1 MASQPARTHEEIE
14 AQIKEIQA
22 KSKASQQQQSSNGVP
37 LSADSGLMDDAIYG
51 VQDKFAE
58 YVTSIA
64 ANDADEDDDD
74 DESGGIVGSNGNA
87 LVNKIRSSVNAPTS
101 IFKDVVDEV
110 SIASDC
116 FELNC
121 GLTAIS
127 VIHFK
132 QDHDPLAGN
141 RVPRVI
147 DREDEYR
154 RRRLNNAFLS
164 PSRGDPFLDG
174 TVFHS
179 LFTNH
184 N

>member
-58 YVTSIA
+58 YVSSIA
-64 ANDADEDDDD
+64 ANDAEEDDDD
-74 DESGGIVGSNGNA
+74 DESGGIIGSNGNA

-101 IFKDVVDEV
+101 IFRDVVDE
-110 SIASDC
+110 
-116 FELNC
+116 
-121 GLTAIS
+121 
-127 VIHFK
+127 
-132 QDHDPLAGN
+132 DHDPLAGN

-174 TVFHS
+174 
-179 LFTNH
+179 LMKC
-184 N
+184 